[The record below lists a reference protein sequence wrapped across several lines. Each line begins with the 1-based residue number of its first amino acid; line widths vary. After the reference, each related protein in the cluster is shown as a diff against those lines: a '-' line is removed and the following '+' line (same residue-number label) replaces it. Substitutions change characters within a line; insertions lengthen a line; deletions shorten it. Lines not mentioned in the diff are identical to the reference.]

1 MTTPAT
7 PAAPAAPTDPDEAP
21 PGGDRWRALAERVVG
36 RVGGLPAVRTLIA
49 TLTVYDRAG
58 GGLVAAGLAYAALF
72 ALLPGMLLVLS
83 ILAIL
88 ISDEATRERIVSVIA
103 EAVPPLEDIVRTA
116 FEQVSAG
123 AVPTGI
129 IAFIG
134 LLWGASR
141 FYAAL
146 DYSFGKIFHGTRQRN
161 EIERTLRGVL
171 LVGAVVLVPVAL
183 LFAGTIV
190 GWVLTLVPDD
200 TQIPG
205 ILSGDLALVLHL
217 GSYVLFVLVTL
228 AVYRF
233 VPPEAPPRR
242 AMVLPAVLVGLA
254 LGLFTQLFTIFAPL
268 MTKVA
273 AIYGT
278 FVAAFAIL
286 IWLSISFNLLII
298 GASWTRVRALGQAQ
312 PEAPAA
318 DPNEPGRASQPAS

>member
-1 MTTPAT
+1 MTTA
-7 PAAPAAPTDPDEAP
+7 DEAP
-21 PGGDRWRALAERVVG
+21 PSDDRWRILAERVVR
-36 RVGGLPAVRTLIA
+36 RVGGMPAVRTLVA
-49 TLTVYDRAG
+49 VFLVYDRAG

-88 ISDEATRERIVSVIA
+88 ISDEATRERIVSLIA

-146 DYSFGKIFHGTRQRN
+146 DYAFTKIFHGTRQRN

-171 LVGAVVLVPVAL
+171 LVGAVVLLPL
-183 LFAGTIV
+183 LLLLAGTLI
-190 GWVLTLVPDD
+190 GWVITLVPDAAD
-200 TQIPG
+200 IPG
-205 ILSGDLALVLHL
+205 ILSGDLALALHI
-217 GSYVLFVLVTL
+217 GSYVLFVVATMLVF
-228 AVYRF
+228 RF
-233 VPPEAPPRR
+233 VPPEPPPRR
-242 AMVLPAVLVGLA
+242 ALAVPALLVGIA
-254 LGLFTQLFTIFAPL
+254 LGLFTQLFTFLAPL

-286 IWLSISFNLLII
+286 IWMSISFNLLLI
-298 GASWTRVRALGQAQ
+298 GASWTRVRALALAQ

-318 DPNEPGRASQPAS
+318 DPAAPGQAGEAAS